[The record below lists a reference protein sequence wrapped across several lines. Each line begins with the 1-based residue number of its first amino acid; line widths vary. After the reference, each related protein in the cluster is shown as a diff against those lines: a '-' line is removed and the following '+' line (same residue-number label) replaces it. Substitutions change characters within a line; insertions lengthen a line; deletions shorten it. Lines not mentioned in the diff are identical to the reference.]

1 MAVSPPTRRSR
12 PAETIDRRPRI
23 KAMAAPAIAEL
34 RHLLD
39 EAFEGRGIE
48 ESNESQALLTNLATV
63 TEDTWRA
70 TPPGATRSVEA
81 MVLHVGACKVMY
93 EDYAFGAGTLTW
105 ESHEVQPWA
114 EGSAPMAEA
123 IAWLR
128 GTHVSF
134 RDRILALADDDL
146 DTVRMTNWGEE
157 RPTRWIV
164 AAIVG
169 HDFYHAGEINH
180 LRSMLGTDDR
190 WRWQQFEDPNPPG

>member
-1 MAVSPPTRRSR
+1 MVTPAVD
-12 PAETIDRRPRI
+12 A
-23 KAMAAPAIAEL
+23 L
-34 RHLLD
+34 VYLLD

-48 ESNESQALLTNLATV
+48 GSNESQALLTNLATV
-63 TEDTWRA
+63 TEGTWRA
-70 TPPGATRSVEA
+70 TPPGATRTIEA

-93 EDYAFGAGTLTW
+93 EDYAFGGGTLTW
-105 ESHEVQPWA
+105 ESPAVQPWA
-114 EGSAPMAEA
+114 EGSAPMAES

-128 GTHVSF
+128 GTHRSF
-134 RDRILALADDDL
+134 RDRILALADDEL
-146 DTVRMTNWGEE
+146 DAIRMTNWGEQ

-190 WRWQQFEDPNPPG
+190 WRWQQFEDPNPPSG